1 MSRGIHS
8 FVHIWTHLLKYLLYA
23 NTMTFA
29 KGVSFMT
36 SRVEMVTWK
45 SSVLFEVPLHLTSEQ
60 QWWQAPLFDHSSCSI
75 HQAKHLLKP
84 AHWLHYYLY
93 KKHQFPH
100 SETESERGLISC
112 PQQDRQQVKWY
123 HNKYHD
129 RAGDLNSDS
138 FYSRVIYFNLY
149 SYRFQS
155 TKLKLRFLHLQSTA
169 ESK

>member
-1 MSRGIHS
+1 
-8 FVHIWTHLLKYLLYA
+8 
-23 NTMTFA
+23 MTFA

-36 SRVEMVTWK
+36 SRAEMVTWK

-60 QWWQAPLFDHSSCSI
+60 QWWQVPLFDHSSCSI

-112 PQQDRQQVKWY
+112 PRQHRQQVRWY
-123 HNKYHD
+123 HSKYLD
-129 RAGDLNSDS
+129 RAGTSIQVCFIPESFILTYVLTASKALNWNWGSCIFKVQQS
-138 FYSRVIYFNLY
+138 QSREMFSEKYHEARPPSEV
-149 SYRFQS
+149 
-155 TKLKLRFLHLQSTA
+155 
-169 ESK
+169 